1 MPPFSS
7 DLHHVTSGGGDSAQ
21 TATNTS
27 AIAGKAA
34 INGDATQGFQT
45 DNLTVSGT
53 IDVTGD
59 AVIDGVAEIG
69 HGKIGLVPNQG
80 TTHVG
85 FAKTN
90 NFTSTNYALLQYN
103 GGATNLN
110 AASGT
115 SLTFTKGD
123 TATMVCK
130 PDDDWDIHTNL
141 HVFNKVKFGDN
152 ITGSHHGTL
161 GQIPGIAQNVGF
173 AKSNFFNQTDFALAQ
188 YDTGQVDLNTPANA
202 GLYIKQNGVS
212 KMNINAGTGE
222 IDVQTNVNVDG
233 DITIAGASVTS
244 TLNTLTASVSSNT
257 SDIQLLRGVS
267 ADGNLVE
274 EEDSITANHRH
285 TTSMIIGLDA
295 VILSL
300 QSQLAALQGSGSV
313 AQVETFQT
321 RALKVSADGTDHI
334 GYELTR
340 PIGDVHIELLDI
352 NITPTKLGN
361 AIIVS
366 FMPSYVI
373 FGDTG
378 DYGFVC
384 KRKNNV
390 TNEIYQLPFS
400 SDPTPSMFSVIIS
413 PDGAFNTGRSH
424 SEEIRIIDE
433 NCLDVDCTYQLY
445 ARVTDENSTVQSQL
459 FLNGPHNNRFPS
471 EVSTSTFTHEGT
483 LSSVTLTEI
492 RA

>member
-1 MPPFSS
+1 MPPYSS
-7 DLHHVTSGGGDSAQ
+7 DSRHVSVTTSGVDNAQVEANTNAITQLTTDKASLNGSTSQAFQATSLLLHDQNQATSGAMLEEFFEHGSSISNISLAIKDETQVALSSSDAYGNIITRDVYVGAGLDTTDFKSVLDTLDANTNALTTKASINGSSYESFNTNHLFIKSSGDSEGVDIRQLQSQNHSYVLGSVGAAAVLNKVVELKDTYQ
-21 TATNTS
+21 ETIEESDEHATLIARDLYVADTISVTNATFKSVREMHTDLVANTS
-27 AIAGKAA
+27 
-34 INGDATQGFQT
+34 N
-45 DNLTVSGT
+45 
-53 IDVTGD
+53 
-59 AVIDGVAEIG
+59 
-69 HGKIGLVPNQG
+69 
-80 TTHVG
+80 
-85 FAKTN
+85 
-90 NFTSTNYALLQYN
+90 
-103 GGATNLN
+103 
-110 AASGT
+110 
-115 SLTFTKGD
+115 
-123 TATMVCK
+123 
-130 PDDDWDIHTNL
+130 
-141 HVFNKVKFGDN
+141 
-152 ITGSHHGTL
+152 
-161 GQIPGIAQNVGF
+161 
-173 AKSNFFNQTDFALAQ
+173 
-188 YDTGQVDLNTPANA
+188 
-202 GLYIKQNGVS
+202 
-212 KMNINAGTGE
+212 
-222 IDVQTNVNVDG
+222 
-233 DITIAGASVTS
+233 
-244 TLNTLTASVSSNT
+244 
-257 SDIQLLRGVS
+257 IQLLQGVS

-300 QSQLAALQGSGSV
+300 QNELAALQGSGSV
-313 AQVETFQT
+313 AQVKTFQT

-340 PIGDVHIELLDI
+340 PIGDVHIDLLDI
-352 NITPTKLGN
+352 NITPTKIGN

-400 SDPTPSMFSVIIS
+400 SDLTPSMFSVIIS

-433 NCLDVDCTYQLY
+433 SCLDVDCTYQLY
-445 ARVTDENSTVQSQL
+445 ARVTDENSTVQSHL

-471 EVSTSTFTHEGT
+471 ELSTSTYTHEGT